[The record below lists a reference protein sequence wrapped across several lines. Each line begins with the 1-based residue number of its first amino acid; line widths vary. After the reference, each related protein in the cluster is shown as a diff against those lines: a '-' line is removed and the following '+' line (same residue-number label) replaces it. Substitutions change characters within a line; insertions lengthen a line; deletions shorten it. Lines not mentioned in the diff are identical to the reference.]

1 MGTRQL
7 EPKLVNEIGEPS
19 RPVPLRRGSALLI
32 ALDARSTEP
41 LHRQVYDGVREAIV
55 SGRLAAGVQVPS
67 SRWLA
72 DSLGVSRTTVLGAF
86 DQLVAEGYIVGVVG
100 SGSYVAQQL
109 PDHVLE
115 VPSAP
120 VIPETRA
127 GRAAPLADR
136 VARLRESPRAPA
148 HVSGG
153 SPAFRLGVPPVDR
166 FPLPVWSRLAA
177 ARVRALETAQLY
189 HGAAR
194 GTEALRTAIVTHHA
208 AARGVRC
215 TPEQVI
221 VVSSAQEAMDL
232 AYRVTLNPGDAAWF
246 EDPGYWSAQG
256 ALVGAGARIVPVPVD
271 ACGLDVAYGI
281 AAEPGARLVY
291 VTPSHQF
298 PTGVTLSLERRR
310 ALLAWAGRCEAW
322 VLEDDYDSEYRY
334 TGRPLTALQGLD
346 AADRVIYVGTFNKTV
361 FPALRL
367 AYLVLPP
374 GLVDAALT
382 VRAQGAQHAPTLDQ
396 GILTDFLVGGY
407 YARHVRAMRVVCR
420 ERRDALIEAAER
432 EAAGLLRIE
441 RPETGL
447 HVVAWLP
454 PGVDDQAASAAALS
468 NGVEAA
474 ALSSYRSAGA
484 GGRGGLVLGY
494 GGLRPKEIATGMR
507 ALVHALRTT
516 I

>member
-1 MGTRQL
+1 
-7 EPKLVNEIGEPS
+7 VNDVGEQ
-19 RPVPLRRGSALLI
+19 RRHVPPRRGSALLI
-32 ALDARSTEP
+32 ALDPNAAEP
-41 LHRQVYDGVREAIV
+41 LHRQVYRGLREAIV

-72 DSLGVSRTTVLGAF
+72 DTLGVSRTTVLGAF

-100 SGSYVAQQL
+100 SGSYVAHQV
-109 PDHVLE
+109 PDHLLQVQAE
-115 VPSAP
+115 P
-120 VIPETRA
+120 VRSGTRSS
-127 GRAAPLADR
+127 RAAPLADR

-148 HVSGG
+148 HVAGRT
-153 SPAFRLGVPPVDR
+153 PAFRLGIPPVDQ
-166 FPLPVWSRLAA
+166 FPLSVWSRLAA
-177 ARVRALETAQLY
+177 ARVRTLKTSQLY
-189 HGAAR
+189 HGAPR
-194 GTEALRTAIVTHHA
+194 GTSELRDAIVTHHA

-215 TPEQVI
+215 TPDQVI

-232 AYRVTLNPGDAAWF
+232 AYRVTLNPGDAVWF
-246 EDPGYWSAQG
+246 EDPGYWSALG
-256 ALVGAGARIVPVPVD
+256 ALVSAGARIVHVPVD
-271 ACGLDVAYGI
+271 ACGLDVAYGV
-281 AAEPGARLVY
+281 AAEPRARLAY

-298 PTGVTLSLERRR
+298 PTGATLSLERRR
-310 ALLAWAGRCEAW
+310 ALLAWAGRSDAW
-322 VLEDDYDSEYRY
+322 ILEDDYDSEYRY

-346 AADRVIYVGTFNKTV
+346 TADRVIYVGTFNKTV

-367 AYLVLPP
+367 AYLVFPP

-396 GILTDFLVGGY
+396 DILTDFLVGGH

-432 EAAGLLRIE
+432 EAAGLLQVE
-441 RPETGL
+441 QAETGL
-447 HVVAWLP
+447 HVLAWLP
-454 PGVDDQAASAAALS
+454 PGVDDQAASAAAIAH
-468 NGVEAA
+468 GVEAA
-474 ALSSYRSAGA
+474 ALSSYRSAGPGGP

-507 ALVHALRTT
+507 ALVQALRTL